1 MHKNTH
7 SQIHAQKVNKEMHKK
22 IGEVGKE
29 ANKKRS
35 GSLASQVVRKRKK
48 VWTAENRMD
57 NSDDSVLTATFVDRH
72 Q

>member
-1 MHKNTH
+1 
-7 SQIHAQKVNKEMHKK
+7 MHKK